1 MAEIKIEGDELL
13 VELSALEKIEGIH
26 SNLRFPLSAV
36 RAVRVADN
44 PYAEISGIRIGTGIP
59 LVVAVGT
66 WIGVG
71 HKAFVAVHGHR
82 AAVVIELED
91 QPWDE
96 LIISSDDADAEAQRI
111 ESALGA

>member
-1 MAEIKIEGDELL
+1 MAQIQLAGNELL
-13 VELSALEKIEGIH
+13 VALSPLEKIEGIH
-26 SNLRFPLSAV
+26 SSLRFPLIAV
-36 RAVRVADN
+36 RAVRVTDN

-59 LVVAVGT
+59 PVVAVGT

-71 HKAFVAVHGHR
+71 HKSFVAVHGHR

-96 LIISSDDADAEAQRI
+96 LIISSDDARSEAERI
-111 ESALGA
+111 QASLLP